1 VEESTRANVPFSRSL
16 DRGCDSNTANHV
28 KGLRVRVK
36 VGLRE
41 VLIQHTERRDPTTL
55 CSLQLGPEA
64 GNPSTKGAK
73 QAVPYRTGR
82 EAWYL
87 SVSAD
92 YGVKK
97 DRGQSEERG
106 KERGLTHTL
115 AHSPL
120 CAFFKAPSLLSS
132 AGCCYKNSN
141 SRPAGGRRV

>member
-1 VEESTRANVPFSRSL
+1 MEESTRANVPFSRSL

-55 CSLQLGPEA
+55 LCSLQLGPEA

-82 EAWYL
+82 EARYL
-87 SVSAD
+87 SVSP
-92 YGVKK
+92 
-97 DRGQSEERG
+97 E
-106 KERGLTHTL
+106 
-115 AHSPL
+115 
-120 CAFFKAPSLLSS
+120 
-132 AGCCYKNSN
+132 
-141 SRPAGGRRV
+141 